1 MKFLPYVLK
10 SLWRQRT
17 RTILTAAGA
26 GTALFVFCFVG
37 AVQEGLR
44 QLTENEE
51 ANRRL
56 IVFEANRFCPMT
68 SRLQKSYAGALAE
81 MDGVKDVT
89 PIQVFMNNCRA
100 SLDVVV
106 FYGMPRDKIRR
117 FRDLRVIAGSW
128 EDFVRRDDG
137 ALVGRALARRRSLN
151 VGDTFSI
158 GTVQVKVA
166 GLFEADRPA
175 EENFVYTDLEFLQ
188 YTRGKDTVGVVTQ
201 FEILLHENADPEE
214 VCRVIDARYRGG
226 PVATDSRRKGVFEA
240 RATADLAEL
249 IGFARWLG
257 FACVG
262 LVLTLVGTTTVMAVQ
277 DRVREHALLQTLGFS
292 GRLLFFL
299 IVAESLLVTLAG
311 GIVGLAAA
319 ILLLNWTDLSVGTEG
334 VVIAFAATPS
344 LALVGL
350 ATTAVVGIAAGLVP
364 AWQASRADIVT
375 SLRAT

>member
-68 SRLQKSYAGALAE
+68 SRLQKSYAGAIAE

-117 FRDLRVIAGSW
+117 FRDLRIIAGSW

-201 FEILLHENADPEE
+201 FEILLNENADPEE

-292 GRLLFFL
+292 GRLLFLL
-299 IVAESLLVTLAG
+299 IVAESLLVTLTG
-311 GIVGLAAA
+311 GIVGLGAA

-350 ATTAVVGIAAGLVP
+350 ATTALVGIAAGLVP